1 MHAGLSK
8 HSHLLVLVD
17 FILCKAPTYRTLIR
31 DLGAIVLKSPAREN
45 KQKETLEK
53 TPCSNNFHAVLSYC
67 NIISKYILAC
77 LTDVLLIF

>member
-1 MHAGLSK
+1 MNAGLSK

-45 KQKETLEK
+45 TQKETEK

-67 NIISKYILAC
+67 NIISKYVLAS